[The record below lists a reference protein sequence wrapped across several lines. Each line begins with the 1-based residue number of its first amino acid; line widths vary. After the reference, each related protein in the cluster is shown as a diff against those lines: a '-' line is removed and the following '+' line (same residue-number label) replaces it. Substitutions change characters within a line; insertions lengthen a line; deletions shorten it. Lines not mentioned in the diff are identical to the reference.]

1 DRDDDR
7 VRAPRADGEAL
18 DGADGKPE
26 QERQD
31 DGGGEPQSQRV
42 EEEHRRDRGCLAE
55 GEREQVPAEDDDR
68 QPDGDDADERGGG
81 EDRLHVAH
89 GEEAGGRGRAVRSH
103 PRQHR
108 EPGGERDVGHPDR
121 PALEPEA
128 TERSG
133 HRAAHGATPPAAWL
147 VVMLARIVAA
157 DACARGTTET
167 MRPAKIVTTTSA
179 RSSTSSSSV
188 DEKITAVPRRAA
200 TRTSRWISA
209 RPPTSTPRV
218 GSSSASSAVPSSSSA
233 RPSSTFCWL
242 PPLRLAAG
250 EPSRSTGTPAR
261 VASSRAVRC
270 TRRRKRTPSR
280 LSRRRRVTVRFR

>member
-179 RSSTSSSSV
+179 R
-188 DEKITAVPRRAA
+188 
-200 TRTSRWISA
+200 
-209 RPPTSTPRV
+209 
-218 GSSSASSAVPSSSSA
+218 
-233 RPSSTFCWL
+233 PSSTFCWL